1 MAKVRTIYSCQKC
14 GAQSPRWVGRCPE
27 CGDWNTYVEERETP
41 PPKNARAQGEPAS
54 PVALDEID
62 SGPGGHV
69 PTGIAEFDRTLGA
82 GYVPGGVALIGG
94 DPGIGKSTIVMQA
107 LDRVATAG
115 ASALYVSGEESASQI
130 KLRATRMKLAGR
142 GMTVLTENCV
152 ERVIDQ
158 MQRVKPEI
166 IAIDSIQ
173 TMFTGD
179 LPSAPGTIGQVRES
193 AAKLLAHAK
202 RMGIAAFLVGHV
214 TKDGAIA
221 GPKVLEHMVD
231 TVLYFEG
238 ERGHPFRIL
247 RTIKNR
253 FGSTNEIGVFEMTG
267 KGLMEVADP
276 SGIFLSERP
285 ATAAGSVVAASL
297 EGTRPM
303 LLELQ
308 ALCSSSG
315 LGTPRRTAIGI
326 DGGRL
331 ALLIAVL
338 EKIEGLTL
346 RDQDVFLNVTGGMR
360 INEPAADLA
369 IVAAINSSFLNRSVD
384 HGTIVTGEVGLA
396 GEIRAVMGVDAR
408 IKEAEKLGFKRAIVP
423 KSNLKTKL
431 ASKIEILGVS
441 SVAECLKL
449 L

>member
-1 MAKVRTIYSCQKC
+1 
-14 GAQSPRWVGRCPE
+14 
-27 CGDWNTYVEERETP
+27 
-41 PPKNARAQGEPAS
+41 
-54 PVALDEID
+54 
-62 SGPGGHV
+62 
-69 PTGIAEFDRTLGA
+69 
-82 GYVPGGVALIGG
+82 
-94 DPGIGKSTIVMQA
+94 
-107 LDRVATAG
+107 
-115 ASALYVSGEESASQI
+115 
-130 KLRATRMKLAGR
+130 
-142 GMTVLTENCV
+142 
-152 ERVIDQ
+152 
-158 MQRVKPEI
+158 
-166 IAIDSIQ
+166 
-173 TMFTGD
+173 
-179 LPSAPGTIGQVRES
+179 
-193 AAKLLAHAK
+193 
-202 RMGIAAFLVGHV
+202 
-214 TKDGAIA
+214 
-221 GPKVLEHMVD
+221 
-231 TVLYFEG
+231 
-238 ERGHPFRIL
+238 
-247 RTIKNR
+247 
-253 FGSTNEIGVFEMTG
+253 
-267 KGLMEVADP
+267 
-276 SGIFLSERP
+276 
-285 ATAAGSVVAASL
+285 
-297 EGTRPM
+297 M